1 MFLYVDNNQEWETA
15 ERVLI
20 SCGMA
25 ERCIRAYNTAGKL
38 SDGLRLAAEHLSEE
52 ETKEIYLPLA
62 QQWRQEGQL
71 RKAEQVYIGLGDPDE
86 AISMYK
92 VR

>member
-1 MFLYVDNNQEWETA
+1 MICDPQDWETA

-20 SCGMA
+20 SSNMI
-25 ERCIRAYNTAGKL
+25 ERCVRAYNNAGKIT
-38 SDGLRLAAEHLSEE
+38 DGLRLAVTHLSEE

-62 QQWRQEGQL
+62 LQLREGGQL
-71 RKAEQVYIGLGDPDE
+71 RKAEQIYIGLGDPDE

-92 VR
+92 VMY